1 MIFTIFQKISEK
13 NALLKCNDLN
23 KMTEI
28 LIETS
33 EILLIKDYKSSL
45 DKQIDK
51 RIWLLFKLDIEKR
64 MKIEVLHENSELFE
78 NKMSFVNRMIKK
90 FHEVRVLF

>member
-1 MIFTIFQKISEK
+1 M
-13 NALLKCNDLN
+13 LKCNDLN
-23 KMTEI
+23 KMTEL

-33 EILLIKDYKSSL
+33 EILLIKDYKASL

-64 MKIEVLHENSELFE
+64 MKIEVLHENSELFD
-78 NKMSFVNRMIKK
+78 NKLSFVNRMIKK
-90 FHEVRVLF
+90 FNEVFFFFNIENNFVLKK

>member
-1 MIFTIFQKISEK
+1 M
-13 NALLKCNDLN
+13 
-23 KMTEI
+23 
-28 LIETS
+28 ETS

-90 FHEVRVLF
+90 FHEVLVLFEL